1 MSNDKENIDQENK
14 KNIFV
19 QFLEWCK
26 KNYFHYSIL
35 LLLFLFIFYNIVNY
49 FLDHNRYFDINKKIS
64 LEIKRIYPSTIKSK
78 DDKIIIYNGFMSPN
92 FNTRSDIIEIYDI
105 NKNKLKTLIKNKNFN
120 FNNISN
126 IDSEYIQSVFPY
138 KSNKI
143 LIITVKNEAFIY
155 DYQINKIKKLD
166 NCNILPY
173 KTSIQLKD
181 ENILLVG
188 KQKDKNSNPY
198 IQLLNVEKNATENI
212 GYFPF
217 SINNYLYYQDEN
229 DNVYFFGGQTEDFVE
244 TNLFKYH
251 PSNHKVIKYNHKTK
265 EIKVVSENENI
276 SFNSKTDT
284 VFKIDSKNIM
294 ISCRYI
300 EDKEL
305 FIYKLNLDNF
315 EISTIYISNEIN
327 YIPAFIENNIIYM
340 FDPQNG
346 KLKFLDIYTKNILE
360 VRLNKHFK
368 CHYLNILP
376 LDNKSYILITNYWR
390 KYLHTGTVY
399 TIKTKLQ
406 NLE

>member
-1 MSNDKENIDQENK
+1 MTDNNKENDN
-14 KNIFV
+14 NIFIKIT
-19 QFLEWCK
+19 EWCK
-26 KNYFHYSIL
+26 RSFLHPATIL
-35 LLLFLFIFYNIVNY
+35 LLLFLFTFYNIVNY

-64 LEIKRIYPSTIKSK
+64 LEIKRIYPSIIKSK
-78 DDKIIIYNGFMSPN
+78 DDKIIIYNGVMSPN
-92 FNTRSDIIEIYDI
+92 FNTSSDIIEIYDI

-120 FNNISN
+120 FNNTNN

-138 KSNKI
+138 NCNKI
-143 LIITVKNEAFIY
+143 LIITVKNEPFIY

-212 GYFPF
+212 GYFPY

-229 DNVYFFGGQTEDFVE
+229 DNVYFFGGKTEDFVE
-244 TNLFKYH
+244 TNLFRYH

-265 EIKVVSENENI
+265 EIKVVRENENI

-294 ISCRYI
+294 ISCRYV
-300 EDKEL
+300 EDEEHFL
-305 FIYKLNLDNF
+305 YKLNLDNWQLSQIYMSK
-315 EISTIYISNEIN
+315 EIQ
-327 YIPAFIENNIIYM
+327 YIPQIVENNIVYM
-340 FDPQNG
+340 FDSSKG
-346 KLKFLDIYTKNILE
+346 KIKLFNINTKSSRE
-360 VRLNKHFK
+360 VKLNRRLK
-368 CHYLNILP
+368 CHKIKTLQLEDQNYL
-376 LDNKSYILITNYWR
+376 LIINYWR
-390 KYLHTGTVY
+390 KYFFNTVNLY
-399 TIKTKLQ
+399 TMKIKLKKEL
-406 NLE
+406 